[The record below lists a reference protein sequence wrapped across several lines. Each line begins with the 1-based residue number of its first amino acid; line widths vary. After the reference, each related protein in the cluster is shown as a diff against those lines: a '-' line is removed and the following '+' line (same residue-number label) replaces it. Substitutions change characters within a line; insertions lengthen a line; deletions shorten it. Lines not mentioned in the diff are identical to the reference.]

1 MLPQQTQK
9 LALDIEEK
17 RKKKQDG
24 IYIGKPSKGSQ
35 GYGIVLFDDIKDAP
49 TKMHKNSNEYLV

>member
-24 IYIGKPSKGSQ
+24 IYIGLL
-35 GYGIVLFDDIKDAP
+35 II
-49 TKMHKNSNEYLV
+49 